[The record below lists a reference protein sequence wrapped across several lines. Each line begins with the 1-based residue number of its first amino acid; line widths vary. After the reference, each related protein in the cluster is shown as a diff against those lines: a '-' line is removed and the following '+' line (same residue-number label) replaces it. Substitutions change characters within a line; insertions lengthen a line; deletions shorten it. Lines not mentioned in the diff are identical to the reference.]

1 MLVPDFARFLPLSQR
16 SHDDESS
23 LTTERR
29 TLIAQV
35 VAAAGV
41 LPAADREAVA
51 AAAGRGRT
59 TAELLRATTTLLRA
73 SDAADVAVSLS
84 DAALGTT
91 AMLASARLPFDRRA
105 VVSGHT
111 VRASDAG
118 WTLGRGPV
126 LEAPALEIVRFL
138 LGVSDVAPRPATGE
152 PSGQRAEQAADE
164 HVRADG
170 ADDHPD
176 RDPRG

>member
-1 MLVPDFARFLPLSQR
+1 MPDFARFLPLSQR
-16 SHDDESS
+16 SDDDESG
-23 LTTERR
+23 LTTDRR
-29 TLIAQV
+29 ALIAQV
-35 VAAAGV
+35 VAAARV
-41 LPAADREAVA
+41 LPAGDREAVA

-59 TAELLRATTTLLRA
+59 TAELLRAMTILLRA
-73 SDAADVAVSLS
+73 SDAAGVPVSLS

-111 VRASDAG
+111 IRASDTD
-118 WTLGRGPV
+118 WTLGRGPA
-126 LEAPALEIVRFL
+126 LEAPAIQIVRFL
-138 LGVSDVAPRPATGE
+138 LGVSDVAPVPATDE
-152 PSGQRAEQAADE
+152 ASGQRAKQAADE